1 VTGPGPG
8 PKAVDGRRDA
18 IRAAAVLVSGWVLLV
33 AVVVAVG
40 LALTGPLEGSVD
52 PGDNRLERGFAAD
65 RTGPLTHVADVVT
78 LLGETVTVLVL
89 GAVLLVGT
97 WFWRHQI
104 RPVAFV
110 AAALL
115 GEIAAYLVTVS
126 LVSRDRPPVRILDP
140 GLDPTHSYPSGH
152 VAASVALYGALAV
165 LIWRTG
171 RSGWR
176 WLCVPLVAVP
186 PLVGLARLYL
196 GAHHLS
202 DVITSLVFMSVW
214 LAFAAA
220 VLLRGKPAPREQGES
235 GRPNP
240 VHR

>member
-1 VTGPGPG
+1 MTDPGPNV
-8 PKAVDGRRDA
+8 ADGRRDA
-18 IRAAAVLVSGWVLLV
+18 IRAAVVLLSGWVLLV

-40 LALTGPLEGSVD
+40 LALTGPLEKFLD
-52 PGDNRLERGFAAD
+52 PGDNGLERRLSAD
-65 RTGPLTHVADVVT
+65 RSGALTHVADAVT

-97 WFWRHQI
+97 WLWKHQI
-104 RPVAFV
+104 RPVVFV

-165 LIWRTG
+165 LIWRTD
-171 RSGWR
+171 RNGWR
-176 WLCVPLVAVP
+176 WFCALLVAVP
-186 PLVGLARLYL
+186 LLVGLARLYL

-220 VLLRGKPAPREQGES
+220 VLLREPPSSAGGREEWS
-235 GRPNP
+235 A
-240 VHR
+240 

>member
-1 VTGPGPG
+1 MTDPGPNV
-8 PKAVDGRRDA
+8 ADGRRDA

-52 PGDNRLERGFAAD
+52 PGDNGLERRFAAD
-65 RTGPLTHVADVVT
+65 RSGALTHVADAVT

-97 WFWRHQI
+97 WLWKHQI
-104 RPVAFV
+104 RPVVFV

-165 LIWRTG
+165 LIWRTD
-171 RSGWR
+171 RNGWR
-176 WLCVPLVAVP
+176 WFCALLVAMP
-186 PLVGLARLYL
+186 LLVGSARLYL

-220 VLLRGKPAPREQGES
+220 VLLRGPRSSAGASEEWFAS
-235 GRPNP
+235 LRP
-240 VHR
+240 